1 MFLQGNKLKKMAKT
15 DRCDFIDIA
24 KGLGMLTIMWGHIHT
39 GLSNTIVYA
48 FHIPLFF
55 FLSGFVFSPG
65 RYENFGIFLKR
76 RWKQLLV
83 PYLIFSFATWIVWVA
98 YSYATHM
105 PIDNYWTPLLQTFI
119 AQGSEGYLVHN
130 VPLWF
135 VLCLFSVEVI
145 YYFTSKLSTIWNAL
159 LCIILGVIGAWMS
172 VTDVFDFAA
181 CPWSID
187 VSFMAIPFYAAGSFM
202 YAHVG
207 HRPLAEWIGTHKRES
222 ALLFAI
228 TATLLYV
235 GAVNNGH
242 VSMGHDTL
250 GGNPFV
256 FYPTA
261 ICGVICFMIMCITL
275 NNMRLFK
282 WGGKMVWSKKFHGNG
297 HPQPYKRNCDCYS
310 RQALSFHQLRGHL

>member
-1 MFLQGNKLKKMAKT
+1 M
-15 DRCDFIDIA
+15 
-24 KGLGMLTIMWGHIHT
+24 
-39 GLSNTIVYA
+39 
-48 FHIPLFF
+48 
-55 FLSGFVFSPG
+55 FSPG

-83 PYLIFSFATWIVWVA
+83 PYIIFSFATWIVWVA

-159 LCIILGVIGAWMS
+159 ICIILGVIGAWMS

-282 WGGKMVWSKKFHGNG
+282 WGGVRWFGQKSFMAMAIHNPIKGIVIVIVGRLFHSTNLEVISNTTLSLVAFIITVFLTIICIWLIFFGLG
-297 HPQPYKRNCDCYS
+297 MITKRES
-310 RQALSFHQLRGHL
+310 ALQ